1 MSPNR
6 PPNQVQVSQTAQ
18 VFTGPLPPPE
28 QLIKY
33 NEAVPNAAE
42 RIIAMAEKQ
51 STHRQQLENTV
62 LQVEAQRSSL
72 GLTAAFVLS
81 VLALSASTFCIYA
94 NHDIAGASIFG
105 ASLTSIVIAFLRGT
119 SSRRSEREEKM
130 KMQTQ
135 KTS

>member
-1 MSPNR
+1 LSHNR
-6 PPNQVQVSQTAQ
+6 PPNQLQVSQSAQ

-51 STHRQQLENTV
+51 SAHRQQLETIA
-62 LQVEAQRSSL
+62 LREEAKRSSL
-72 GLTAAFVLS
+72 GLAAAFILS
-81 VLALSASTFCIYA
+81 VLALSASTFCIYTC
-94 NHDIAGASIFG
+94 HDVAGSSIFG
-105 ASLTSIVIAFLRGT
+105 ASLASIVIAFLRGT
-119 SSRRSEREEKM
+119 ASRRSEREVKM

-135 KTS
+135 QTA

>member
-6 PPNQVQVSQTAQ
+6 PNQVQVSQTAQ

-51 STHRQQLENTV
+51 AAHRQELETTV
-62 LQVEAQRSSL
+62 LKAEARRSSL
-72 GLTAAFVLS
+72 GLTAVFVLS
-81 VLALSASTFCIYA
+81 VLALSASTFSIYTG
-94 NHDIAGASIFG
+94 HDLAGASIFG
-105 ASLTSIVIAFLRGT
+105 ASLASIVIAFLSGT
-119 SSRRSEREEKM
+119 SSRRSERETKM

-135 KTS
+135 QTV

>member
-1 MSPNR
+1 MSHNR
-6 PPNQVQVSQTAQ
+6 PPNQLQVSQSAQ

-51 STHRQQLENTV
+51 SAHRQQLETIA
-62 LQVEAQRSSL
+62 LREEAKRSSL
-72 GLTAAFVLS
+72 GLAAAFILS
-81 VLALSASTFCIYA
+81 VLALSASTFCIYTG
-94 NHDIAGASIFG
+94 HDVAGSSIFG
-105 ASLTSIVIAFLRGT
+105 ASLASIVIAFLRGT
-119 SSRRSEREEKM
+119 ASRRSEREVKM

-135 KTS
+135 QTA